1 MTSWWRR
8 WLGSASP
15 SKTKSAAG
23 PSEISQSEV
32 SARRANLSVTPG
44 FDQRSLPVFGETRI
58 RKRSVALDHM
68 PAGGWKTTSDLE
80 ALQADFALQLD
91 RFTGVIAIDEDDEN
105 DQSEDFE

>member
-1 MTSWWRR
+1 
-8 WLGSASP
+8 
-15 SKTKSAAG
+15 
-23 PSEISQSEV
+23 
-32 SARRANLSVTPG
+32 
-44 FDQRSLPVFGETRI
+44 
-58 RKRSVALDHM
+58 M